1 MFCHPYRMAA
11 RKPKRNL
18 PVKKGSICKGMTAK
32 RPAMYCFKSP
42 CEHAK
47 FLKADLLPR
56 AGPKHLAMALVRRT
70 FGRRRDAVRRLMRRH
85 IQDLHKPTAK
95 IFMIGQKSH
104 QGEWRP
110 LCDAPDLLDLFRKA
124 DHKKGVSSI
133 VRNMRQGARADVDK
147 ELTFKLPPESQPDAF
162 VFSATG
168 GKTPADPSTVT
179 KTMQKVRA
187 ARGQRTGKEEQIS
200 SHTERISMC
209 YWLDQVMK
217 VHHTM
222 AMEWMSIK

>member
-1 MFCHPYRMAA
+1 MAA

-32 RPAMYCFKSP
+32 RPATYCFKSP

-95 IFMIGQKSH
+95 IFMIGQKAH
-104 QGEWRP
+104 QG
-110 LCDAPDLLDLFRKA
+110 K
-124 DHKKGVSSI
+124 
-133 VRNMRQGARADVDK
+133 
-147 ELTFKLPPESQPDAF
+147 
-162 VFSATG
+162 
-168 GKTPADPSTVT
+168 
-179 KTMQKVRA
+179 
-187 ARGQRTGKEEQIS
+187 
-200 SHTERISMC
+200 
-209 YWLDQVMK
+209 
-217 VHHTM
+217 
-222 AMEWMSIK
+222 